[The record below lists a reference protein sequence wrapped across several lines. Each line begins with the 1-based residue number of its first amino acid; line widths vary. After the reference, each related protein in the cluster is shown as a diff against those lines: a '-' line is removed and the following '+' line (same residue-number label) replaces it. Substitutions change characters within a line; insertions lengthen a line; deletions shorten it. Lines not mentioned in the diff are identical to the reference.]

1 MNTLSTFDPRPAI
14 RDRLP
19 ISNAA
24 PGRRT
29 SGTGPGR
36 YIGRAGARASTR
48 TSGTETGRCVGR
60 AGRYG
65 SLFTRARSS
74 LIFWA
79 TMWAALS

>member
-36 YIGRAGARASTR
+36 YIGRAG
-48 TSGTETGRCVGR
+48 
-60 AGRYG
+60 RYG